1 MIINTGQR
9 TDIPAFYSEWF
20 FKRIE
25 EGYVYVR
32 NPYYQKRITK
42 FILDPTVVDCLC
54 FCTKNP
60 LPMLKRLDEIK
71 NYRQFW
77 FVTITP
83 YLRDVEPY
91 VPHIKDVLLSF
102 KQLSLNIGK
111 KAIGWRYDP
120 IFINGKYDVEYHLK
134 AFHYMAKELS
144 GYTDK
149 CVISFIDLYEKTK
162 INFPD
167 VQEVPMDIQH
177 YLVRCFVKITKRYGM
192 KLYCCDESKEFSRYG
207 AICSGCMSL
216 DVIEEAIGIKL
227 DVKVTSI
234 REGCQCLLGNDI
246 GAYNS
251 CLHGCLY
258 CYANVNQKKVMKRSS
273 MHDPL
278 SPLLIGHVEKDDIIV
293 DAKQKSSINGQLS
306 FDI

>member
-20 FKRIE
+20 FKRIQ

-32 NPYYQKRITK
+32 NPYYPKRITK

-54 FCTKNP
+54 FCTKDP
-60 LPMLKRLDEIK
+60 RPMFKRLDEINK
-71 NYRQFW
+71 YRQFW

-83 YLRDVEPY
+83 YLKDIELH
-91 VPHIKDVLLSF
+91 VPHIKDTLQSF
-102 KQLSLNIGK
+102 KQLSLKVGK
-111 KAIGWRYDP
+111 KAVGWRYDP
-120 IFINGKYDVEYHLK
+120 IFINEKYNVEYHLK

-144 GYTDK
+144 GYTDR

-162 INFPD
+162 INFPN
-167 VQEVPMDIQH
+167 VQEVPIEIQH
-177 YLVRCFVKITKRYGM
+177 YLVKGFVKIAKKYGM
-192 KLYCCDESKEFSRYG
+192 KLYCCDESQEFTRYG

-216 DVIEEAIGIKL
+216 EVIEEAIGVKLNIKS
-227 DVKVTSI
+227 THI

-246 GAYNS
+246 GAYNT

-258 CYANVNQKKVMKRSS
+258 CYANVNQKKVLENSRK
-273 MHDPL
+273 HDPL
-278 SPLLIGHVEKDDIIV
+278 SPLLIGHVEKDDMIIN
-293 DAKQKSSINGQLS
+293 AQQKSSIDSQLS